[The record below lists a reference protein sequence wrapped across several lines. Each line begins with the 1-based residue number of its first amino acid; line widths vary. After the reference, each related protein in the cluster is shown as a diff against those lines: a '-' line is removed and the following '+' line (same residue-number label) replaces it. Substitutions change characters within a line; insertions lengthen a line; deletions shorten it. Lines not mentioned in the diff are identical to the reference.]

1 MKIDGSSV
9 DSVLM
14 SCVLYMMCFLRGR
27 RGWDIWSLAVPTV
40 SAGTADG
47 KQNPVVQPGS
57 SFLYMPQN
65 NTLLWHFILQFA
77 TCLCSTFQH
86 AKWDKMSG
94 LMMLDLE
101 SLPFTFLWQ
110 CPWVPWS
117 FHIKSLE
124 HKVVNTSLSLSIY
137 CSKQGCHMM
146 TRNTSCLNTEILLC
160 WFPKSPISGCSSS
173 SLVSSSVCVCV
184 CVLSLVQISVT
195 PWTIAHQTPW
205 SMEFSKQEYWSML
218 PLPSPGDLPD
228 SGIKPVSPALVD
240 RFYTSWGIS
249 SHHTSPLFSS

>member
-1 MKIDGSSV
+1 
-9 DSVLM
+9 
-14 SCVLYMMCFLRGR
+14 MMCFLRGR

-101 SLPFTFLWQ
+101 SLPSTFLWQ
-110 CPWVPWS
+110 CPWVPRS

-137 CSKQGCHMM
+137 SSKQGCHMM

-184 CVLSLVQISVT
+184 CSQSCPNLCDSMDYSPSDSLVHGIFQARILKHVATSFSRGSSRLRDQTCVSCIGRQILYQLR
-195 PWTIAHQTPW
+195 HQFPPYLT
-205 SMEFSKQEYWSML
+205 FIQ
-218 PLPSPGDLPD
+218 
-228 SGIKPVSPALVD
+228 
-240 RFYTSWGIS
+240 
-249 SHHTSPLFSS
+249 